1 MNNYNDRLKKV
12 HETVV
17 KESDS
22 KAKGSGTVRK
32 PDLQSCPGR
41 FM

>member
-17 KESDS
+17 NESDS
-22 KAKGSGTVRK
+22 KAKGSGTV
-32 PDLQSCPGR
+32 
-41 FM
+41 